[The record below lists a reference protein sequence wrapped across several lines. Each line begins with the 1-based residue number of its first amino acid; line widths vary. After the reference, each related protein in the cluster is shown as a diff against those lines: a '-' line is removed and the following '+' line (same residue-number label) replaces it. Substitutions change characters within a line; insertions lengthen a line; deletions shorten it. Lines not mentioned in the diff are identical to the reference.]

1 MLSILTLD
9 ITWIFMIDAIY
20 LFSSYICF
28 WKFSKVFC
36 IPLENPW
43 SDLDAR
49 YGVYAIINFVSES
62 AGGHD
67 LWVLG
72 GVTHQN
78 CALNHLKKRTSHGS
92 SPSTIIYIRAT
103 SPIPQGLFSENKAPP
118 PQIDFFCNVLLI

>member
-1 MLSILTLD
+1 M
-9 ITWIFMIDAIY
+9 
-20 LFSSYICF
+20 
-28 WKFSKVFC
+28 
-36 IPLENPW
+36 ENPW
-43 SDLDAR
+43 SDLDAAR

-92 SPSTIIYIRAT
+92 SIYTIIYIRAT
-103 SPIPQGLFSENKAPP
+103 SRF
-118 PQIDFFCNVLLI
+118 